1 MSSADLT
8 FDITARDNASAAVGK
23 VAAALQRM
31 DRTASTADKTHRS
44 LGTTTGR
51 VASGLRTM
59 VGVLGG
65 VATGYAAIKIA
76 QFGKDSIRAASDLQE
91 ATSATGVMFGKQ
103 KQAIVEWADTAAQA
117 FGQSRTQAMQSA
129 TYFGTLGKAAGL
141 TGREVAGFS
150 KQMVVIGSDLAS
162 FFNTSPAEA
171 MEALGAGLRGES
183 EPLRRYGVLLDD
195 ATLKAR
201 ALKMGIYSGTGT
213 LTQQQRVLAAHA
225 EILNQTN
232 KAQGDFARTQ
242 QGWANQT
249 RVFSA
254 QLENLKATAGK
265 ALLPIATDYI
275 QRINRAMPEMEKSI
289 NRVAPDI
296 GRSLVGIADSVA
308 DNWPEIKEMFGSV
321 ADAAKRVGGVLKTV
335 WDGFRSLPPGIQDAA
350 LQLGAIAA
358 AMKIISKTGIGS
370 ALSGG
375 FSLGK
380 SVLGGGGVSST
391 RAMTINAGV
400 VNVNGKVVGGPGG
413 GGPGGAAGGKPAWGL
428 PLAAGFSAALST
440 AVVSAI
446 GVAIPTLVASI
457 GNSLQRNFPG
467 LNNTPS
473 GRPPITGGTPD
484 GPGGNFDNPVPGR
497 FGRLTPSDTRQTE
510 QHAAALR
517 DVATAAGLGTS
528 RTRML
533 AVAVGSYRNS
543 ASQAARAAKSSEAG
557 IQGNSRAAQRNKS
570 ALSEQAV
577 AARGVLS
584 SMRNMGATTRAVTRT
599 QAQLGREFV
608 KTARDMGVPKQQ
620 ARDLARSFGLIPKR
634 KSTRVDAPG
643 AKDARRDVDNHT
655 RSANRVPG
663 RKGTRVDAPGA
674 KGSRRDI
681 DAVTSAAAKVPRN
694 TTANVDANT
703 SSAISGIGGVA
714 NALADI
720 DGSEANT
727 YINVI
732 KRNIGG
738 SVNVDGNAEG
748 GHIRGPGTSTSDSI
762 LAALSDGEFVTR
774 TWAVNRIG
782 LDRMEWINRTGT
794 LPTFAK
800 GGQAK
805 KGKTATSTR
814 GQAKKGKTA
823 TSTRAASVAAAS
835 EFTEAE
841 TKEINDAVTKAVT
854 AHLAETKSRKR
865 KPSERY
871 AKGDSDNTK
880 RAKDRAYEKRI
891 SAKDARQEL
900 ASITNQARRAAT
912 DRVKTRKANQAQRDQ
927 DAQQRYFAELE
938 RQEQIKTD
946 AANAAAQY
954 RESALSEYQQF
965 RDQAMSGIGSGLS
978 SAKSFASTTG
988 FDLNAAAQAEEEL
1001 RLARGAVNT
1010 ANTPAERAQALAA
1023 VADAQAKA
1031 NAAAV
1036 TPANVVANF
1045 RNKIAKVREFKDA
1058 LVGLRDRGLN
1068 PTTLSEIAQM
1078 DPESGLTLAKAISG
1092 SNLAEINGL
1101 QSQLLTVGAEYGAI
1115 AHNANMG
1122 ADQAATAVMDS
1133 VIGRGGIATTVNV
1146 SSQLFLDGKQ
1156 VYESL
1161 KAIERQM
1168 GGPLW
1173 RT

>member
-31 DRTASTADKTHRS
+31 DRTAATADKTHRS

-65 VATGYAAIKIA
+65 IATGYAAIKIA

-117 FGQSRTQAMQSA
+117 FGQSRTQALQSA

-141 TGREVAGFS
+141 TGREVSGFS
-150 KQMVVIGSDLAS
+150 KQMVTLGSDLAS

-391 RAMTINAGV
+391 RSMTITAGV

-413 GGPGGAAGGKPAWGL
+413 GGPGGVVPGGGKPGGMPPALASSLAGMMNPLIAAVITAVATKLNVDRAREREATGDTRPAPEVVSGAPAPGGGGL
-428 PLAAGFSAALST
+428 NGFRFVSDANRASDAARNHEAALKSM
-440 AVVSAI
+440 
-446 GVAIPTLVASI
+446 
-457 GNSLQRNFPG
+457 
-467 LNNTPS
+467 
-473 GRPPITGGTPD
+473 
-484 GPGGNFDNPVPGR
+484 
-497 FGRLTPSDTRQTE
+497 
-510 QHAAALR
+510 AAA
-517 DVATAAGLGTS
+517 AAVGTS

-634 KSTRVDAPG
+634 KSTKVDAPG

-655 RSANRVPG
+655 RSANRIPG

-674 KGSRRDI
+674 KDSRRDI

-738 SVNVDGNAEG
+738 SVNVGGNAEG

-794 LPTFAK
+794 LPTFNK

-814 GQAKKGKTA
+814 AAKATA
-823 TSTRAASVAAAS
+823 SATTWSP
-835 EFTEAE
+835 EE
-841 TKEINDAVTKAVT
+841 TQEINEAVSKAVA
-854 AHLAETKSRKR
+854 AHLAETKSRQR

-871 AKGDSDNTK
+871 AKGDSDKT
-880 RAKDRAYEKRI
+880 RAAKDRAYEKRI
-891 SAKDARQEL
+891 AAKDARQET
-900 ASITNQARRAAT
+900 ASVERQARQAVETRIRTRRA
-912 DRVKTRKANQAQRDQ
+912 NEAQRIQDQ
-927 DAQQRYFAELE
+927 QQKYFAELE
-938 RQEQIKTD
+938 RQQQVKAD
-946 AANAAAQY
+946 ADAAAAQY

-965 RDQAMSGIGSGLS
+965 RDQAMAGIGSGLS

-1058 LVGLRDRGLN
+1058 LIGLRDRGLN

-1122 ADQAATAVMDS
+1122 ADRDATAVMDS
-1133 VIGRGGIATTVNV
+1133 VIARGGIATTTNV
-1146 SSQLFLDGKQ
+1146 TSQLFLDGRQ
-1156 VYESL
+1156 IYESL
-1161 KAIERQM
+1161 KTVERQM

-1173 RT
+1173 RN

>member
-1 MSSADLT
+1 VSSADLT

-31 DRTASTADKTHRS
+31 DRTAKTADNTHRS

-117 FGQSRTQAMQSA
+117 FGQSRTQALQSA

-141 TGREVAGFS
+141 TGREVSGFS
-150 KQMVVIGSDLAS
+150 KQMVTLGSDLAS

-391 RAMTINAGV
+391 KAMTINAGV

-484 GPGGNFDNPVPGR
+484 GPGGNYDNPVPGR

-634 KSTRVDAPG
+634 KSTKVDAPG

-655 RSANRVPG
+655 RSANRIPG

-674 KGSRRDI
+674 KDSRRDI
-681 DAVTSAAAKVPRN
+681 DAVTSAAAKVPRT

-738 SVNVDGNAEG
+738 SVNVGGNAEG

-794 LPTFAK
+794 LPTFNK

-805 KGKTATSTR
+805 KS
-814 GQAKKGKTA
+814 KTA
-823 TSTRAASVAAAS
+823 TSTRAAKATAS
-835 EFTEAE
+835 ATTWSPEE
-841 TKEINDAVTKAVT
+841 TQEINEAVSKAVA
-854 AHLAETKSRKR
+854 AHLAETKSRQR

-871 AKGDSDNTK
+871 AKGDSDKT
-880 RAKDRAYEKRI
+880 RAAKDRAYEKRI
-891 SAKDARQEL
+891 AAKDARQET
-900 ASITNQARRAAT
+900 ASVERQARQAVETRIRTRRA
-912 DRVKTRKANQAQRDQ
+912 NEAQRIQDQ
-927 DAQQRYFAELE
+927 QQKYFAELE
-938 RQEQIKTD
+938 RQQQVKAD
-946 AANAAAQY
+946 ADAAAAQY

-965 RDQAMSGIGSGLS
+965 RDQAMAGIGSGLS

-1058 LVGLRDRGLN
+1058 LIGLRDRGLN

-1122 ADQAATAVMDS
+1122 ADRDATAVMDS
-1133 VIGRGGIATTVNV
+1133 VIARGGIATTTNV
-1146 SSQLFLDGKQ
+1146 TSQLFLDGRQ
-1156 VYESL
+1156 IYESL
-1161 KAIERQM
+1161 KTVERQM

-1173 RT
+1173 RN

>member
-31 DRTASTADKTHRS
+31 DRTAATADKTHRS

-76 QFGKDSIRAASDLQE
+76 QFGKDSIRAASDLEE

-117 FGQSRTQAMQSA
+117 FGQSRTQALQSA

-141 TGREVAGFS
+141 TGREVSGFS
-150 KQMVVIGSDLAS
+150 KQMVTLGSDLAS

-183 EPLRRYGVLLDD
+183 ERLRRYGVLLDD

-391 RAMTINAGV
+391 KAMTINAGV

-484 GPGGNFDNPVPGR
+484 GPGGNFDNPVPAR
-497 FGRLTPSDTRQTE
+497 FPRLDPSRGTVIERQRAE

-517 DVATAAGLGTS
+517 EVAAAATLGTS
-528 RTRML
+528 RTRLL
-533 AVAVGSYRNS
+533 AAATGAYRNS

-634 KSTRVDAPG
+634 KSTKVDAPG

-655 RSANRVPG
+655 RSANRIPG

-674 KGSRRDI
+674 KDSRRDI

-738 SVNVDGNAEG
+738 SVNVGGNAEG

-794 LPTFAK
+794 LPTFNK

-805 KGKTATSTR
+805 KSKTV
-814 GQAKKGKTA
+814 

-865 KPSERY
+865 KPSEKY
-871 AKGDSDNTK
+871 AKGDSDATK

-900 ASITNQARRAAT
+900 ASVTNQARRAAT
-912 DRVKTRKANQAQRDQ
+912 DRVKTRKATQAQNEADKNAQFWADVAAFKEEQ
-927 DAQQRYFAELE
+927 DR
-938 RQEQIKTD
+938 I
-946 AANAAAQY
+946 
-954 RESALSEYQQF
+954 

-1058 LVGLRDRGLN
+1058 LIGLRDRGLN

-1122 ADQAATAVMDS
+1122 ADRDATAVMDS
-1133 VIGRGGIATTVNV
+1133 VIARGGIATTTNV
-1146 SSQLFLDGKQ
+1146 TSQLFLDGRQ
-1156 VYESL
+1156 IYESL
-1161 KAIERQM
+1161 KTVERQM

-1173 RT
+1173 RN